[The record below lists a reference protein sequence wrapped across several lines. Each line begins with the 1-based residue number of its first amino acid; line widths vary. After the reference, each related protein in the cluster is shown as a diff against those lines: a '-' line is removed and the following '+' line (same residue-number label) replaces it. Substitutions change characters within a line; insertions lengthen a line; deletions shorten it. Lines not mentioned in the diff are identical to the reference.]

1 MTVTMERPQS
11 QLENMRP
18 SGLKPP
24 SRLPAMLSSAG
35 RTLGE
40 TSQSDI
46 NARSARDG
54 HMPPPMSTTKHK
66 PSNCE

>member
-1 MTVTMERPQS
+1 MTVAMERPQS
-11 QLENMRP
+11 Q
-18 SGLKPP
+18 
-24 SRLPAMLSSAG
+24 LPAMLSSAG

-46 NARSARDG
+46 NARNARDG